1 MCEHMETLLGV
12 TDDEVKKLEE
22 HNFENLMELK
32 PLRGGGTVPALALP
46 SQSLSHQA
54 DVPPGATGD
63 FALPT
68 AEDIA
73 LASARDSTKR
83 ETSRASEV
91 EAVRARVAAT
101 RLKALQSASNQ
112 LTPRVPSRPKTPKE
126 IAIARCGNVSALIS
140 SDSDSDVGDQDDQA
154 GG

>member
-1 MCEHMETLLGV
+1 MRAEAERVRAEL
-12 TDDEVKKLEE
+12 DKASFRLEASG
-22 HNFENLMELK
+22 L
-32 PLRGGGTVPALALP
+32 
-46 SQSLSHQA
+46 
-54 DVPPGATGD
+54 
-63 FALPT
+63 T

-73 LASARDSTKR
+73 LASARDSTQR
-83 ETSRASEV
+83 EKSRDSEV

-140 SDSDSDVGDQDDQA
+140 SDSDSDVGDQDAQA

>member
-1 MCEHMETLLGV
+1 MA
-12 TDDEVKKLEE
+12 
-22 HNFENLMELK
+22 
-32 PLRGGGTVPALALP
+32 LRALSRTVPALALP

-54 DVPPGATGD
+54 DVPPGAAGD

-83 ETSRASEV
+83 EKSRDSEV